1 MSDSAVQ
8 EVKKSYN
15 VHDDDLAFAMGC
27 GQCKHIEQQ
36 KAILKSIEHEGDS
49 NVVSYKTWKSILLVI
64 G

>member
-1 MSDSAVQ
+1 
-8 EVKKSYN
+8 
-15 VHDDDLAFAMGC
+15 MGC